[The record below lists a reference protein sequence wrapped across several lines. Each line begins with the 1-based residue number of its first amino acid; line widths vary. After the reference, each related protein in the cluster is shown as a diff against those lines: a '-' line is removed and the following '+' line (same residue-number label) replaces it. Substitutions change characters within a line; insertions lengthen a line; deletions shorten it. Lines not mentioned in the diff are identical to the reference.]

1 MIYVG
6 IFLRIQNNL
15 KLSFCI
21 ILLMKQKI
29 FLGVSSASWFF
40 FWGGGARQFL
50 CRDFLGFVRN
60 PTDFFFGGE
69 RFDFCPHL
77 SIPVT

>member
-1 MIYVG
+1 MTGMIEGFFFFGTFSVRKSLIYVG

-40 FWGGGARQFL
+40 LGGAFI
-50 CRDFLGFVRN
+50 FVQG
-60 PTDFFFGGE
+60 FFG
-69 RFDFCPHL
+69 FC
-77 SIPVT
+77 

>member
-1 MIYVG
+1 MTGMIEGFFFGTFSVRKSLIYVG

-40 FWGGGARQFL
+40 FFLGGG
-50 CRDFLGFVRN
+50 G
-60 PTDFFFGGE
+60 
-69 RFDFCPHL
+69 
-77 SIPVT
+77 